1 MFNSMKT
8 ELHDILESS
17 KNVNET
23 TKEFAIKTLDN
34 VTALIGWSEHVY
46 DLEKF
51 DNFSGYSTV

>member
-1 MFNSMKT
+1 MKT